1 MSGMDRLEKLRE
13 VQQREGPSTGGRAMP
28 VTGLFSMGAAM
39 SNSRTEYLLAELRC
53 PAVRARL
60 WVNEIDAIG
69 AALRA
74 GWIDPDEAIAAIADS
89 GCLHL
94 LAPAEERA

>member
-1 MSGMDRLEKLRE
+1 MSLVISGADTRKTDLRIERDLVEE
-13 VQQREGPSTGGRAMP
+13 VRQH
-28 VTGLFSMGAAM
+28 LAA
-39 SNSRTEYLLAELRC
+39 SRTEYLLAELRC
-53 PAVRARL
+53 AAVRARL

>member
-1 MSGMDRLEKLRE
+1 MSTSK
-13 VQQREGPSTGGRAMP
+13 
-28 VTGLFSMGAAM
+28 
-39 SNSRTEYLLAELRC
+39 TEYLLAELRC
-53 PAVRARL
+53 AAVRARL

>member
-1 MSGMDRLEKLRE
+1 MS
-13 VQQREGPSTGGRAMP
+13 T
-28 VTGLFSMGAAM
+28 
-39 SNSRTEYLLAELRC
+39 SRTEYLLAELRC
-53 PAVRARL
+53 AAVRARL

-74 GWIDPDEAIAAIADS
+74 GWIDPEDAIDG

-94 LAPAEERA
+94 VAPAEERT

>member
-1 MSGMDRLEKLRE
+1 MLETFKSIVEWL
-13 VQQREGPSTGGRAMP
+13 QPLS
-28 VTGLFSMGAAM
+28 
-39 SNSRTEYLLAELRC
+39 